1 MKVPETVYFALFLL
15 LVTLFFVIGAFSYDP
30 VARVFPLIIGI
41 PVAVFLVLQIFT
53 GIFPKTFSAL
63 QRLDTKQVIQVDQV
77 LMAQAKAVRA
87 AGPKKGRELDYF
99 AWTGVF
105 VLAIY
110 LAGFFLAIPLFLL
123 GLLCLQLKEKFWL
136 GVVITAV
143 MLGVAYFGFAV
154 LMEVPLFRGI
164 LFS

>member
-15 LVTLFFVIGAFSYDP
+15 LVTLFFVVGAFSYDP

-41 PVAVFLVLQIFT
+41 PVAIFSSLQILT
-53 GIFPKTFSAL
+53 HLFPKTFSGL

-87 AGPKKGRELDYF
+87 EGPKKGRELDYF

-110 LAGFFLAIPLFLL
+110 MVGFLLAIPLFLI
-123 GLLCLQLKEKFWL
+123 GLLCLQLKERFWL
-136 GVVITAV
+136 SLVITAV
-143 MLGVAYFGFAV
+143 MLGIAYFGFTV
-154 LMEVPLFRGI
+154 LMEVPLFKGI
-164 LFS
+164 IFS